1 MKDSPVLMILLA
13 VLAVVGTLGGVWL
26 GHYLERDNE
35 VFKWRRDHALEAYS
49 EVIKAVEAVR
59 NAADISY
66 FSYFNGPCVTE
77 QHAKHMGIVA
87 DKLAE
92 LLRVAQT
99 AKLVAP
105 DAVNGSISILRDHM
119 GEVAAKSNDCPKIE
133 DSERKAMMSKFS
145 LLLSQFLN
153 EARND
158 IGVHPPLYAIDT
170 SKK

>member
-1 MKDSPVLMILLA
+1 MLVGNFSRGYYENYPGTDDPLA

-26 GHYLERDNE
+26 GHYFERDNE

-92 LLRVAQT
+92 LL
-99 AKLVAP
+99 
-105 DAVNGSISILRDHM
+105 
-119 GEVAAKSNDCPKIE
+119 E
-133 DSERKAMMSKFS
+133 DSSKP
-145 LLLSQFLN
+145 QN
-153 EARND
+153 
-158 IGVHPPLYAIDT
+158 
-170 SKK
+170 

>member
-1 MKDSPVLMILLA
+1 MSQLIVA
-13 VLAVVGTLGGVWL
+13 VLAVLGTLLSVWF
-26 GHYLERDNE
+26 GSYLTRESE
-35 VFKWRRDHALEAYS
+35 TQKWRRDRALEAYS

-66 FSYFNGPCVTE
+66 FSHFDEPCVSE
-77 QHAKHMGIVA
+77 QRAKHMGVVA

-92 LLRVAQT
+92 LLRVVQSV
-99 AKLVAP
+99 KLVAP

-119 GEVAAKSNDCPKIE
+119 GEVADKSNECPKIE
-133 DSERKAMMSKFS
+133 KSERKAIMSKFS

-158 IGVHPPLYAIDT
+158 LGVHLH
-170 SKK
+170 